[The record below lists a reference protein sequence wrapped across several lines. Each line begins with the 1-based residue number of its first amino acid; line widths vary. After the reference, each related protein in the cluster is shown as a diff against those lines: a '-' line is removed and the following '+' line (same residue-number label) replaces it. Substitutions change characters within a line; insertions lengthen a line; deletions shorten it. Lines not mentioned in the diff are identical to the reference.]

1 MVEAREAT
9 NTADWRHGESYRYTS
24 GLPRRGWAW
33 EFLRRNPD
41 YRRDAAALS
50 TAVSMEAR
58 DAGLTVLTA
67 GAARRA
73 LARWGVLFRRF
84 S

>member
-1 MVEAREAT
+1 MVEARNPT
-9 NTADWRHGESYRYTS
+9 NRADWRRRESYRYTAA
-24 GLPRRGWAW
+24 LPRRGWAW

-50 TAVSMEAR
+50 TAAAMEAC
-58 DAGLTVLTA
+58 DDGLTVLTA

-73 LARWGVLFRRF
+73 LARWGLLFRRY